1 MRKILLAVLAV
12 AAIVAAVIIGVT
24 HRPAASGPTPAAS
37 STTSPVDETTTP
49 ETNSGR
55 GLQELLNTR
64 LSTTGA
70 QLSVGLPATVTID
83 TSSGETVYAR
93 VTMDELTQLPEDQA
107 RAVLEQRS
115 SLAGYSTVWTMPVS
129 LVVLGVVDEDGTGT
143 SSIAD
148 LSAIDLSR
156 FTIATHPGSDPLPA
170 SNTMT
175 STSCTGLDPHT
186 STTIDHT
193 LTWCIHAF
201 STGPEEQPTG
211 GQYETTTGTYQL
223 PITWASTRYAA
234 PEIP

>member
-1 MRKILLAVLAV
+1 MRKLLLAALAV

-24 HRPAASGPTPAAS
+24 HRPPTTGPTPAAPPTS
-37 STTSPVDETTTP
+37 SPVDETP
-49 ETNSGR
+49 APDADSGR

-83 TSSGETVYAR
+83 TSTGETVYAH

-107 RAVLEQRS
+107 HAVLEQRS
-115 SLAGYSTVWTMPVS
+115 SLVGYSTVWTMPVS

-148 LSAIDLSR
+148 LSAVDLSR
-156 FTIATHPGSDPLPA
+156 FTIATHPGSDLLPA
-170 SNTMT
+170 SNTVT
-175 STSCTGLDPHT
+175 STRCTGLDPHT
-186 STTIDHT
+186 STSVDHT

-201 STGPEEQPTG
+201 SAGPEQQPTG

-223 PITWASTRYAA
+223 PITWTSMRYAA
-234 PEIP
+234 PKIP